1 MRWPLGRPTTVRTR
15 IVALALAPAV
25 ALMALW
31 GFAMVSV
38 TAELRALIRVQGVYG
53 DFGTPVDTAVGQI
66 QIERRMSAAYLGAGG
81 RDAAGAGQLLGQQ
94 RRTDQVVDAMRQ
106 AIRGG
111 DRSRLTARQRQSLDA
126 MLTATDRL
134 DGLRQ
139 RVLTRK
145 IGWDQ
150 AVEQYSA
157 LIEPT
162 FDVQSTLT
170 ALQAGQLARETETV
184 FELVRVREFVS
195 REDALVAGAR
205 AAGTALT
212 PGQYNALTQTIEDRR
227 VFQQTYVPDLPADS
241 RALFEKFQD
250 GALYRSLNQGEDA
263 LLRAGA
269 GGAAQAVAA
278 DSWRST
284 VDRIVKQYRDLCT
297 EAGDN
302 SAARGRA
309 FAYQE
314 LTKAAIA
321 GAAGLIVAGLS
332 LWFAV
337 RGARRISR
345 RLEALRDAADVLA
358 GRQLPD
364 VMRRLGAGEE
374 VDAVAEAPP
383 LAAAGDRDDEIGQ
396 VGRSFNTAR
405 LAAVEAAVK
414 QATLRRGLFAVLLNI
429 ARRNQALVHR
439 QLKLVDT
446 LERRTEDPDVLRELF
461 RIDHLTTR
469 MRRHAESLIIL
480 SGSAPGRR
488 WRRPVPIAQVVSSA
502 VGEIEDYARVVVPPM
517 PDTGIAADAVADVV
531 HLFAELLENATVFS
545 PPHTQ
550 VTLRTGRVGGGF
562 VLEIDDRGLGLDAE
576 AHAHAERT
584 LTDPDAF
591 DPTRHDRLGL
601 YVVGRLA
608 ARHGIDVTLRDSPYG
623 GTTAVVLLPESILA
637 EPGGT
642 DTPQDTEPPTAL
654 PGTRPEP
661 GGPRVPLPPES
672 HTEVRPLPSRRGNGP
687 AGSET
692 PVASG
697 AGTGRP
703 GARESGSG
711 SDTARPEAV
720 PTGGSGV
727 SGAGSGWDAAPSRSA
742 SAGTSGVSESGA
754 GWLTS
759 SERSGARVSGAEFAS
774 TGESGASGG
783 GTGWQ
788 KPSGRPGPH
797 ESGTG
802 RNGAGSESASV
813 GTSGVSETGAGWLTS
828 SEQPGAHDSGV
839 AWDVPS
845 EPLSPRRRPGTP
857 ELGAAPGAPSSE
869 AGAAWQGAP
878 EPRPANGS
886 GGPGSPVAPS
896 ATPEAS
902 WQSPSDAG
910 ASWQSP
916 SDAGASWR
924 PSSRADAPAQTPSRT
939 GPSWPAQP
947 DPLPVRHSGPSE
959 GDAPW
964 QAPQAGPPVSG
975 VGAAFGSGDAS
986 HSHAQPDPLPARRP
1000 GAFEPAAPWE
1010 SRHVPSPAPRP
1021 GTTEGAPVP
1030 PLHPTR
1036 RPDTG
1041 EGGTP
1046 AGLPHTGAPGN
1057 TPPPALPTRHP
1068 GTGEGGTPA
1077 ELPRTGTSASTPPP
1091 ALPTRRPSTP
1101 EPSTPEPST
1110 PETGT
1115 PEPGPSEPGPSEPGT
1130 PEPGPSEP
1138 RTPDA
1143 STVVPA
1149 LPTRVR
1155 QASLARQLRD
1165 EPQEQ
1170 AEGGRREVDAEEM
1183 RAIFGA
1189 FQRGLDQ
1196 GRKGMPARPG
1206 ATEGDTVNIHVDE
1219 GTDTDDAR

>member
-31 GFAMVSV
+31 GFAMVSD
-38 TAELRALIRVQGVYG
+38 TAELRALIRVQGVYAG
-53 DFGTPVDTAVGQI
+53 FGTPVDTAVGQI

-81 RDAAGAGQLLGQQ
+81 RDAAGAGRLLGQQ
-94 RRTDQVVDAMRQ
+94 RRTDQMVDAMRQ

-111 DRSRLTARQRQSLDA
+111 DRGRLTTRQRQSLDA
-126 MLTATDRL
+126 MVTATDRL

-139 RVLTRK
+139 RVLTRE
-145 IGWDQ
+145 ISWDR

-157 LIEPT
+157 VIEPT

-212 PGQYNALTQTIEDRR
+212 PGQYDALTQTIEDRR

-269 GGAAQAVAA
+269 GGASRAVAA

-297 EAGDN
+297 AAADN

-309 FAYQE
+309 FAYQQ
-314 LTKAAIA
+314 LTRAAIA
-321 GAAGLIVAGLS
+321 GAAGLVVAGLS

-364 VMRRLGAGEE
+364 VMRRLSAGEE
-374 VDAVAEAPP
+374 VDALAEAPP

-405 LAAVEAAVK
+405 LAAVEAAVR

-531 HLFAELLENATVFS
+531 HLVAELLENATVFS

-608 ARHGIDVTLRDSPYG
+608 ARHGIDVSLRDSPYG
-623 GTTAVVLLPESILA
+623 GTTAVVLLPETILA
-637 EPGGT
+637 ATGET
-642 DTPQDTEPPTAL
+642 D
-654 PGTRPEP
+654 TRPEP
-661 GGPRVPLPPES
+661 EPTAAPPAAPTGVWAGHGGPGHGGPGHGGAGHGGAGRGGAGRGGARVPLPSEERGEVRPLPS
-672 HTEVRPLPSRRGNGP
+672 GGVRPLPSRRRNGP
-687 AGSET
+687 AE
-692 PVASG
+692 
-697 AGTGRP
+697 
-703 GARESGSG
+703 
-711 SDTARPEAV
+711 PEAP
-720 PTGGSGV
+720 PTGAPGV
-727 SGAGSGWDAAPSRSA
+727 APHPSA
-742 SAGTSGVSESGA
+742 
-754 GWLTS
+754 
-759 SERSGARVSGAEFAS
+759 
-774 TGESGASGG
+774 
-783 GTGWQ
+783 Q
-788 KPSGRPGPH
+788 PGP
-797 ESGTG
+797 
-802 RNGAGSESASV
+802 
-813 GTSGVSETGAGWLTS
+813 
-828 SEQPGAHDSGV
+828 
-839 AWDVPS
+839 
-845 EPLSPRRRPGTP
+845 
-857 ELGAAPGAPSSE
+857 
-869 AGAAWQGAP
+869 
-878 EPRPANGS
+878 
-886 GGPGSPVAPS
+886 
-896 ATPEAS
+896 
-902 WQSPSDAG
+902 
-910 ASWQSP
+910 
-916 SDAGASWR
+916 
-924 PSSRADAPAQTPSRT
+924 
-939 GPSWPAQP
+939 
-947 DPLPVRHSGPSE
+947 LPTRGSGPSV
-959 GDAPW
+959 GGTPW
-964 QAPQAGPPVSG
+964 RASYTDHLLSGP
-975 VGAAFGSGDAS
+975 GDAS
-986 HSHAQPDPLPARRP
+986 HPPAQPGSRPAERPRAAESATPWHAPHGSSSTPGPGAPAAPSGGGPAASAPPPLPTRRPGGHDAPGQPPHTPTAGPGAPASTPPPPLPARRP
-1000 GAFEPAAPWE
+1000 G
-1010 SRHVPSPAPRP
+1010 PSAS
-1021 GTTEGAPVP
+1021 ADAWQP
-1030 PLHPTR
+1030 PH
-1036 RPDTG
+1036 
-1041 EGGTP
+1041 
-1046 AGLPHTGAPGN
+1046 
-1057 TPPPALPTRHP
+1057 
-1068 GTGEGGTPA
+1068 
-1077 ELPRTGTSASTPPP
+1077 ASTPGHGASASAPP
-1091 ALPTRRPSTP
+1091 PPLPTRRH
-1101 EPSTPEPST
+1101 
-1110 PETGT
+1110 GA
-1115 PEPGPSEPGPSEPGT
+1115 
-1130 PEPGPSEP
+1130 
-1138 RTPDA
+1138 PDGG
-1143 STVVPA
+1143 VPA
-1149 LPTRVR
+1149 EAAGAAPVLPTRVR

-1165 EPQEQ
+1165 EPQDQ
-1170 AEGGRREVDAEEM
+1170 AKGGRREVDAEEM

-1196 GRKGMPARPG
+1196 GRKGMPARPARPG
-1206 ATEGDTVNIHVDE
+1206 ATDGDTVNIHVDE

>member
-38 TAELRALIRVQGVYG
+38 TAELRALIRVQGVYD

-81 RDAAGAGQLLGQQ
+81 RDAAGAGRLLGQQ

-126 MLTATDRL
+126 MVTATDRL

-241 RALFEKFQD
+241 RVLFEKFQD

-269 GGAAQAVAA
+269 GGASQAVAA

-309 FAYQE
+309 FAYRE

-321 GAAGLIVAGLS
+321 GAAGLIVGGLS

-608 ARHGIDVTLRDSPYG
+608 ARHGIDVSLRDSPYG

-642 DTPQDTEPPTAL
+642 DTPQDTEPPEA
-654 PGTRPEP
+654 RPEQ
-661 GGPRVPLPPES
+661 GGARVPLPPEQ
-672 HTEVRPLPSRRGNGP
+672 HGEVRPLPSRRRNGP
-687 AGSET
+687 AGSE
-692 PVASG
+692 PPGASG
-697 AGTGRP
+697 I
-703 GARESGSG
+703 
-711 SDTARPEAV
+711 
-720 PTGGSGV
+720 
-727 SGAGSGWDAAPSRSA
+727 
-742 SAGTSGVSESGA
+742 GA
-754 GWLTS
+754 GWLT
-759 SERSGARVSGAEFAS
+759 
-774 TGESGASGG
+774 
-783 GTGWQ
+783 
-788 KPSGRPGPH
+788 P
-797 ESGTG
+797 
-802 RNGAGSESASV
+802 
-813 GTSGVSETGAGWLTS
+813 
-828 SEQPGAHDSGV
+828 SEQPGAYDSGV

-845 EPLSPRRRPGTP
+845 EPLPTRRRPGAP
-857 ELGAAPGAPSSE
+857 EPGAAPGAPSSE

-878 EPRPANGS
+878 EPWPAKGTDVP
-886 GGPGSPVAPS
+886 GPPVTPS
-896 ATPEAS
+896 STPEVS
-902 WQSPSDAG
+902 RQPPSDAG

-916 SDAGASWR
+916 LDAGASWQ
-924 PSSRADAPAQTPSRT
+924 PSSRADAPAQTPSQT
-939 GPSWPAQP
+939 SPSWPAQP
-947 DPLPVRHSGPSE
+947 DPLPMRHSGPSE
-959 GDAPW
+959 GGAPR
-964 QAPQAGPPVSG
+964 QAPPAGQPASG
-975 VGAAFGSGDAS
+975 AGADFGSGDAS
-986 HSHAQPDPLPARRP
+986 HAHAQPDPLPARRP
-1000 GAFEPAAPWE
+1000 GAFEPAAPGE
-1010 SRHVPSPAPRP
+1010 SAPALRP
-1021 GTTEGAPVP
+1021 GTTEGTPVP
-1030 PLHPTR
+1030 PPLPTR

-1046 AGLPHTGAPGN
+1046 VGLPRAGTSASI
-1057 TPPPALPTRHP
+1057 PPPALP
-1068 GTGEGGTPA
+1068 
-1077 ELPRTGTSASTPPP
+1077 S
-1091 ALPTRRPSTP
+1091 RRPSTS
-1101 EPSTPEPST
+1101 EPGA
-1110 PETGT
+1110 PETG
-1115 PEPGPSEPGPSEPGT
+1115 
-1130 PEPGPSEP
+1130 
-1138 RTPDA
+1138 TPDA

-1206 ATEGDTVNIHVDE
+1206 ATEGDTVNTHVDE

>member
-38 TAELRALIRVQGVYG
+38 TAELRALIRVQGVYD

-145 IGWDQ
+145 ISWDQ

-269 GGAAQAVAA
+269 GGASQAVAA

-321 GAAGLIVAGLS
+321 GGAGLVVAGLS

-608 ARHGIDVTLRDSPYG
+608 ARHGIDVSLRDSPYG
-623 GTTAVVLLPESILA
+623 GTTAVVLLPDSILA
-637 EPGGT
+637 ETGGT

-654 PGTRPEP
+654 PGARPEH
-661 GGPRVPLPPES
+661 GGARVPLPPEP
-672 HTEVRPLPSRRGNGP
+672 HGEVRPLPSRRGNGP
-687 AGSET
+687 AGSEA
-692 PVASG
+692 PSVSGGG
-697 AGTGRP
+697 AGRQ

-711 SDTARPEAV
+711 SDTAGPEAV
-720 PTGGSGV
+720 PAGGSGV
-727 SGAGSGWDAAPSRSA
+727 SGAGAGWDAAPSRSA
-742 SAGTSGVSESGA
+742 SVGTSGVSETGS

-759 SERSGARVSGAEFAS
+759 SERSGARASGAEFAS
-774 TGESGASGG
+774 AGESGAFGG
-783 GTGWQ
+783 GSGWQ
-788 KPSGRPGPH
+788 KPSGGPGPH

-802 RNGAGSESASV
+802 RNGAGSESAPV
-813 GTSGVSETGAGWLTS
+813 GTSDVSETGAGWLTS

-845 EPLSPRRRPGTP
+845 EPLPPRRRPGTP
-857 ELGAAPGAPSSE
+857 EPGAAPEEPSSE

-878 EPRPANGS
+878 EPWPAKGT
-886 GGPGSPVAPS
+886 GVPGSPVTPS
-896 ATPEAS
+896 STPGAS
-902 WQSPSDAG
+902 WPAPSDAG

-916 SDAGASWR
+916 SHAEASWQSPSATGASWQ
-924 PSSRADAPAQTPSRT
+924 PSSRADAPAQPPSRT

-947 DPLPVRHSGPSE
+947 DPLPARHSGPSE
-959 GDAPW
+959 GGAPW
-964 QAPQAGPPVSG
+964 QAPHAGQPVSG
-975 VGAAFGSGDAS
+975 SGAAFGSGDAS

-1000 GAFEPAAPWE
+1000 GPFEPAAPGE
-1010 SRHVPSPAPRP
+1010 SPHAPSPAPRP
-1021 GTTEGAPVP
+1021 GTTEAAPVP
-1030 PLHPTR
+1030 PPLPSR
-1036 RPDTG
+1036 RPGAG

-1046 AGLPHTGAPGN
+1046 GGLPG
-1057 TPPPALPTRHP
+1057 
-1068 GTGEGGTPA
+1068 
-1077 ELPRTGTSASTPPP
+1077 TGTSAGTPPP
-1091 ALPTRRPSTP
+1091 PPP
-1101 EPSTPEPST
+1101 P
-1110 PETGT
+1110 
-1115 PEPGPSEPGPSEPGT
+1115 
-1130 PEPGPSEP
+1130 P
-1138 RTPDA
+1138 R
-1143 STVVPA
+1143 
-1149 LPTRVR
+1149 
-1155 QASLARQLRD
+1155 
-1165 EPQEQ
+1165 
-1170 AEGGRREVDAEEM
+1170 
-1183 RAIFGA
+1183 
-1189 FQRGLDQ
+1189 
-1196 GRKGMPARPG
+1196 
-1206 ATEGDTVNIHVDE
+1206 
-1219 GTDTDDAR
+1219 

>member
-38 TAELRALIRVQGVYG
+38 TAELRALIRVQGVYD

-66 QIERRMSAAYLGAGG
+66 QIERRMSAAYLGAGA
-81 RDAAGAGQLLGQQ
+81 REAAGAGQLLGQQ

-263 LLRAGA
+263 LLRAAA

-321 GAAGLIVAGLS
+321 GAAGLVVAGLS

-374 VDAVAEAPP
+374 VDAAAEAPP

-661 GGPRVPLPPES
+661 GGARVPLPPES

-697 AGTGRP
+697 VGTGRP

-711 SDTARPEAV
+711 SDTAGPEAV

-727 SGAGSGWDAAPSRSA
+727 SGAGAGWDAAPSRS
-742 SAGTSGVSESGA
+742 G
-754 GWLTS
+754 
-759 SERSGARVSGAEFAS
+759 
-774 TGESGASGG
+774 
-783 GTGWQ
+783 
-788 KPSGRPGPH
+788 
-797 ESGTG
+797 
-802 RNGAGSESASV
+802 SV

-828 SEQPGAHDSGV
+828 SERSGARASGAEFASAGESGAFGGGAGWPKPSGRPGPHESGAGRNGAGSESAPVGTSGVSETSAGWLTPSEQPGAHDSGV
-839 AWDVPS
+839 VWDVPS

-878 EPRPANGS
+878 EPWPAKGT
-886 GGPGSPVAPS
+886 GGPGSPVTPS

-902 WQSPSDAG
+902 WQAPSDAG

-916 SDAGASWR
+916 SDAGASWQ
-924 PSSRADAPAQTPSRT
+924 PSSRADAPVQTPSRT

-947 DPLPVRHSGPSE
+947 DPLPARHSGPSE

-964 QAPQAGPPVSG
+964 QAPHAGPPVSG
-975 VGAAFGSGDAS
+975 AGAAFGSGDAS
-986 HSHAQPDPLPARRP
+986 HSHAQPDPLSARRP

-1010 SRHVPSPAPRP
+1010 PPHASRP

-1030 PLHPTR
+1030 PP
-1036 RPDTG
+1036 
-1041 EGGTP
+1041 
-1046 AGLPHTGAPGN
+1046 
-1057 TPPPALPTRHP
+1057 LPTRHP
-1068 GTGEGGTPA
+1068 DTGEGGTPA

-1091 ALPTRRPSTP
+1091 PLPTRRPDTGEGGTPAGLPRTGTTASTPPPALPTRRPTRRPSTP
-1101 EPSTPEPST
+1101 EPSTPEPGTPEPST

-1115 PEPGPSEPGPSEPGT
+1115 PEPGPSG
-1130 PEPGPSEP
+1130 P

>member
-38 TAELRALIRVQGVYG
+38 TAELRALIRVQGVYD

-81 RDAAGAGQLLGQQ
+81 RDAAGAGRLLGQQ

-145 IGWDQ
+145 ISWDQ

-269 GGAAQAVAA
+269 DGASQAVAA

-488 WRRPVPIAQVVSSA
+488 WRR
-502 VGEIEDYARVVVPPM
+502 
-517 PDTGIAADAVADVV
+517 
-531 HLFAELLENATVFS
+531 
-545 PPHTQ
+545 
-550 VTLRTGRVGGGF
+550 RTGR
-562 VLEIDDRGLGLDAE
+562 
-576 AHAHAERT
+576 
-584 LTDPDAF
+584 
-591 DPTRHDRLGL
+591 
-601 YVVGRLA
+601 
-608 ARHGIDVTLRDSPYG
+608 SP
-623 GTTAVVLLPESILA
+623 
-637 EPGGT
+637 
-642 DTPQDTEPPTAL
+642 
-654 PGTRPEP
+654 
-661 GGPRVPLPPES
+661 
-672 HTEVRPLPSRRGNGP
+672 PS
-687 AGSET
+687 
-692 PVASG
+692 
-697 AGTGRP
+697 
-703 GARESGSG
+703 
-711 SDTARPEAV
+711 
-720 PTGGSGV
+720 
-727 SGAGSGWDAAPSRSA
+727 
-742 SAGTSGVSESGA
+742 
-754 GWLTS
+754 
-759 SERSGARVSGAEFAS
+759 
-774 TGESGASGG
+774 
-783 GTGWQ
+783 
-788 KPSGRPGPH
+788 
-797 ESGTG
+797 
-802 RNGAGSESASV
+802 
-813 GTSGVSETGAGWLTS
+813 
-828 SEQPGAHDSGV
+828 
-839 AWDVPS
+839 
-845 EPLSPRRRPGTP
+845 
-857 ELGAAPGAPSSE
+857 
-869 AGAAWQGAP
+869 
-878 EPRPANGS
+878 
-886 GGPGSPVAPS
+886 
-896 ATPEAS
+896 
-902 WQSPSDAG
+902 
-910 ASWQSP
+910 
-916 SDAGASWR
+916 
-924 PSSRADAPAQTPSRT
+924 
-939 GPSWPAQP
+939 
-947 DPLPVRHSGPSE
+947 
-959 GDAPW
+959 
-964 QAPQAGPPVSG
+964 
-975 VGAAFGSGDAS
+975 
-986 HSHAQPDPLPARRP
+986 
-1000 GAFEPAAPWE
+1000 
-1010 SRHVPSPAPRP
+1010 
-1021 GTTEGAPVP
+1021 
-1030 PLHPTR
+1030 
-1036 RPDTG
+1036 
-1041 EGGTP
+1041 
-1046 AGLPHTGAPGN
+1046 
-1057 TPPPALPTRHP
+1057 
-1068 GTGEGGTPA
+1068 
-1077 ELPRTGTSASTPPP
+1077 
-1091 ALPTRRPSTP
+1091 
-1101 EPSTPEPST
+1101 
-1110 PETGT
+1110 
-1115 PEPGPSEPGPSEPGT
+1115 
-1130 PEPGPSEP
+1130 
-1138 RTPDA
+1138 
-1143 STVVPA
+1143 
-1149 LPTRVR
+1149 
-1155 QASLARQLRD
+1155 
-1165 EPQEQ
+1165 
-1170 AEGGRREVDAEEM
+1170 
-1183 RAIFGA
+1183 
-1189 FQRGLDQ
+1189 
-1196 GRKGMPARPG
+1196 
-1206 ATEGDTVNIHVDE
+1206 
-1219 GTDTDDAR
+1219 

>member
-38 TAELRALIRVQGVYG
+38 TAELRALIRVQGVYD

-81 RDAAGAGQLLGQQ
+81 RDAAGAGRLLGQQ

-126 MLTATDRL
+126 MVTATDRL

-241 RALFEKFQD
+241 RVLFEKFQD

-269 GGAAQAVAA
+269 GGASQAVAA

-309 FAYQE
+309 FAYRE

-608 ARHGIDVTLRDSPYG
+608 ARHGIDVSLRNSPYG

-642 DTPQDTEPPTAL
+642 DTPQDTEPPEA
-654 PGTRPEP
+654 RPEQ
-661 GGPRVPLPPES
+661 GGARVPLPPEQ
-672 HTEVRPLPSRRGNGP
+672 HGEVRPLPSRRRNGP
-687 AGSET
+687 AGSE
-692 PVASG
+692 PPGASG
-697 AGTGRP
+697 IGAGWLTPPERT
-703 GARESGSG
+703 GARESGAG
-711 SDTARPEAV
+711 SDTAGPETV
-720 PTGGSGV
+720 PAGGSGV
-727 SGAGSGWDAAPSRSA
+727 SGAGAGWDAAA
-742 SAGTSGVSESGA
+742 S
-754 GWLTS
+754 
-759 SERSGARVSGAEFAS
+759 
-774 TGESGASGG
+774 
-783 GTGWQ
+783 
-788 KPSGRPGPH
+788 P
-797 ESGTG
+797 
-802 RNGAGSESASV
+802 SASV
-813 GTSGVSETGAGWLTS
+813 GASGVSETGAGWLTS
-828 SEQPGAHDSGV
+828 SEQPGAYDSGV

-845 EPLSPRRRPGTP
+845 EPLPTRRRPGAP
-857 ELGAAPGAPSSE
+857 EPGAAPGTPWSE

-878 EPRPANGS
+878 ESWPAKGTDVP
-886 GGPGSPVAPS
+886 GPPVTPS
-896 ATPEAS
+896 STPEAS
-902 WQSPSDAG
+902 RQPPPDAG

-916 SDAGASWR
+916 SDAGASRQSPLDAGASWQ
-924 PSSRADAPAQTPSRT
+924 PSSRADAPAQTPSQT

-947 DPLPVRHSGPSE
+947 DPLPMRHSGPSE
-959 GDAPW
+959 GGAPR
-964 QAPQAGPPVSG
+964 QAPPAGQPASG
-975 VGAAFGSGDAS
+975 AGAAFGSGDAS
-986 HSHAQPDPLPARRP
+986 HAHAQPDPLPARRP
-1000 GAFEPAAPWE
+1000 GAFEPAAPGE
-1010 SRHVPSPAPRP
+1010 SAPALRP
-1021 GTTEGAPVP
+1021 GTTEGTPVP
-1030 PLHPTR
+1030 PPLPAR

-1046 AGLPHTGAPGN
+1046 AGLPRAGTSASI
-1057 TPPPALPTRHP
+1057 PPPALP
-1068 GTGEGGTPA
+1068 
-1077 ELPRTGTSASTPPP
+1077 S
-1091 ALPTRRPSTP
+1091 RRPSTS
-1101 EPSTPEPST
+1101 EPGA
-1110 PETGT
+1110 PETG
-1115 PEPGPSEPGPSEPGT
+1115 
-1130 PEPGPSEP
+1130 
-1138 RTPDA
+1138 TPDA

-1206 ATEGDTVNIHVDE
+1206 ATEGDTVNTHVDE